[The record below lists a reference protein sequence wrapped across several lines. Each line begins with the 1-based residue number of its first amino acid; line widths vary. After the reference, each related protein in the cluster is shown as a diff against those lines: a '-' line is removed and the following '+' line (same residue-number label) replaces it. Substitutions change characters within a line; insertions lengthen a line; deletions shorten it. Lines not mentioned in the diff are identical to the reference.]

1 EHMRTYLM
9 LNQCHRFLAV
19 HLIIFGNIKLSLG
32 NHHDIYILA
41 YMYLAFKIFILLSEI
56 IKFLSG
62 QTAEGLRVYDILF
75 SKIGNLIN
83 FVQQNFGFFAKIS
96 FNSFIKTNAII
107 EEIFCAAFI
116 EHGDLL

>member
-1 EHMRTYLM
+1 
-9 LNQCHRFLAV
+9 
-19 HLIIFGNIKLSLG
+19 
-32 NHHDIYILA
+32 IYILA
-41 YMYLAFKIFILLSEI
+41 YMYLAFKIFILLSKK

-116 EHGDLL
+116 EHGDLLVQLLPFFPEQIRHVWIINILNFQVES